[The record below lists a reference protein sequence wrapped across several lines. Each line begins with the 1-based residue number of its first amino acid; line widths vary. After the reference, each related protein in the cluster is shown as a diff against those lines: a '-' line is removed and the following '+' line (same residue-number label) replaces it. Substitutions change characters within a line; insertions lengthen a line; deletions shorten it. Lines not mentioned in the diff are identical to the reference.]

1 MDDYQEIYEETNNSE
16 EERRDYGRYGY
27 QPEYRVLKEYY
38 HNEYPSGYQKSY
50 ITREI
55 HPRNNQKK
63 MKDYYNYYSESSL
76 PYNENQYSNNINYN
90 NAPDRIK
97 DYSNYYINEETN
109 NNLREEYSFPI
120 NNRVNIRKK
129 IYKGS
134 QTPQPYIQNNDSN
147 AKEEYID
154 NYQYYETNNIKD
166 KRIKKYDSIT
176 HITGYSNLIPLNRM
190 KNLYGKNY
198 NYNKEYQKENKS
210 ENNYKLKRNIDKVQE
225 LQKGKR
231 QYEEFLKN
239 LNSNKIR
246 EDEMKLEK
254 LRIERLKQEEQLKLE
269 KIKNERIKEE
279 RRRKEEELRIEK
291 LKEQELR
298 RQEDNNRNDNY
309 KNINFNYNKDNENIR
324 KREIIHRINRKENK
338 KFNRFS
344 NNTNIYNNKHDINK
358 YHRKIRSNRSFQD
371 NSKRNKIISL
381 LNVQQKTASLNY
393 PNQNKK
399 VNTYGEN
406 FDERKYKT
414 EYVNVKDIDDGRIEN
429 HIETGISK
437 DGQYLISVSSARKIY
452 EGNKNGYEVYEG
464 KEENEEYE
472 EEVDDNNNNN
482 IYEVPEKKVEEII
495 STVTT
500 KRKNLGDN
508 YKFYE
513 SKHLYKPNISSFT
526 KHRRRTERTIY
537 GNEEHEKREVKTYN
551 IKGDTNEYQAQ
562 NIIEKY
568 EKEGQIPEDEDNDQ
582 VNYNYS
588 TENREEQQGPYEN
601 EEEIGQEGY

>member
-27 QPEYRVLKEYY
+27 QPEYRELKEYY
-38 HNEYPSGYQKSY
+38 HNEYPSGYEKSY

-55 HPRNNQKK
+55 HPRNNQ
-63 MKDYYNYYSESSL
+63 MRMQDYNNYYSESSL
-76 PYNENQYSNNINYN
+76 PYNENPYSNTINYN
-90 NAPDRIK
+90 NVPDRIR
-97 DYSNYYINEETN
+97 DYSNYYINEGSN

-120 NNRVNIRKK
+120 NNRVKIRKK

-147 AKEEYID
+147 AQEEYID
-154 NYQYYETNNIKD
+154 NYQYYETKNIKD

-198 NYNKEYQKENKS
+198 NYNKEYQKDNKS
-210 ENNYKLKRNIDKVQE
+210 DNNYKLKKNINKVQE

-246 EDEMKLEK
+246 EEEMKLEK

-269 KIKNERIKEE
+269 KIKKERIKEE
-279 RRRKEEELRIEK
+279 RRRKEEELKIEK

-298 RQEDNNRNDNY
+298 RQEDNIRNDKY
-309 KNINFNYNKDNENIR
+309 KINYNKDNENIR
-324 KREIIHRINRKENK
+324 KRELIHRINRKENK
-338 KFNRFS
+338 KYNRFS
-344 NNTNIYNNKHDINK
+344 NNTNIYNNKYDINK

-381 LNVQQKTASLNY
+381 LNVQEKTASLNY

-406 FDERKYKT
+406 FDERKYKR
-414 EYVNVKDIDDGRIEN
+414 EYVNVKDVDDGRIEN

-437 DGQYLISVSSARKIY
+437 DGQYLISVSSARKIQF
-452 EGNKNGYEVYEG
+452 YEG
-464 KEENEEYE
+464 KEENEENEEYE
-472 EEVDDNNNNN
+472 EEVDDNNN

-513 SKHLYKPNISSFT
+513 SKHLYKPNITSFT

-551 IKGDTNEYQAQ
+551 IRGDTNVYQDQ
-562 NIIEKY
+562 NVIEKY
-568 EKEGQIPEDEDNDQ
+568 EKGGEYIPEDEDNDQ
-582 VNYNYS
+582 VNYNYT
-588 TENREEQQGPYEN
+588 TENRAEQQELYEN
-601 EEEIGQEGY
+601 EDEIGQEGY